1 MAQNSSQVKN
11 QLHEQPVP
19 QPQIHSELQAAHA
32 PGGPDMKAG
41 QGIHWNQHNP
51 FEVSSYPMTNPPII
65 DSTFYLPY
73 TNEEGIQRRRRIS
86 ISNGQIGQIIN
97 HEALY
102 ADEEL
107 YDEMNDESFRYS
119 NAPHDDANTNP
130 HISNPVVPDSR
141 MAGFEQIPL
150 LLPKFVP
157 RPPHQSVKVEDKEG
171 IQPPQPQPPMHA
183 HTEPVVQQKTPA
195 LLTQVPVQH
204 IPAEGSAPYEPSMP
218 GEITPHS
225 GVEDVAGVPPPN
237 HQLIY
242 NNEVIYSAD
251 GGPIPGT
258 AAWKKE
264 RLLERNRI
272 AASKCRQRKKQAQQE
287 LQKSISKYEKE
298 MKDQKDLIKKYEKL
312 FAIYDEKLAGF
323 FYGKGGS
330 IDSLRQ
336 YVGKRID
343 DINL

>member
-1 MAQNSSQVKN
+1 MAQNPSQVKN
-11 QLHEQPVP
+11 PLHEQPAVP

-32 PGGPDMKAG
+32 PAGPDMKHG
-41 QGIHWNQHNP
+41 QGIQWNHHNP
-51 FEVSSYPMTNPPII
+51 FEVNSYPMTNPPII

-119 NAPHDDANTNP
+119 NAAHDDVNTNP
-130 HISNPVVPDSR
+130 HISNPVFPDSR

-150 LLPKFVP
+150 LQPKFVP
-157 RPPHQSVKVEDKEG
+157 RPPHQSIKVEDKEG
-171 IQPPQPQPPMHA
+171 IQLPQPQAPLHA
-183 HTEPVVQQKTPA
+183 HTEPVQQKTPA
-195 LLTQVPVQH
+195 LLTQAPVH
-204 IPAEGSAPYEPSMP
+204 LSSEGSAPYEPSMP
-218 GEITPHS
+218 GEITPRS

-298 MKDQKDLIKKYEKL
+298 MKEQRDRLKKYEKL
-312 FAIYDEKLAGF
+312 FAIYEEKLAGF
-323 FYGKGGS
+323 FYGKGS
-330 IDSLRQ
+330 IDTLRQ

-343 DINL
+343 DIDL